1 MELQLG
7 KDYRNI
13 EDTNK
18 TSNNLSKANRA
29 TETINPAKPN
39 RITETK
45 NPAYAP
51 VNYNKSEEG
60 YTVDYSEDLDNV
72 NDISAGDAASNVGIS
87 QMNTGNNRTSD
98 SIEDLS
104 NQQKSVGSFLWNR
117 DNSASVQNIGSSL
130 L

>member
-1 MELQLG
+1 MIPQIGE
-7 KDYRNI
+7 DYRKI
-13 EDTNK
+13 EATNR
-18 TSNNLSKANRA
+18 TSNNTNNANKAK
-29 TETINPAKPN
+29 ETLNYTN
-39 RITETK
+39 
-45 NPAYAP
+45 NAYAP
-51 VNYNKSEEG
+51 VNYNRSEEG

-72 NDISAGDAASNVGIS
+72 NDISAGAAASNVGIS